1 MAGKLLHSLADDNPD
16 LRKQIGC
23 MTGIF
28 NLFDRHNAIT
38 TKRISHKRLPPGHSQ
53 SNPGELVGTVHQEKP
68 NESSLNENVNNKQ
81 SMPAESSRDSLS
93 SCSSSLSSMDCNKT
107 TQLEALSF
115 SRTNIVE
122 SPSIGLPLDPL
133 NTYNYSERH
142 PFNIKHVV
150 QDSMHREVRTSFVKM
165 TDDDDFGYNVKH
177 RDSPRPP
184 PMSKCAEVSSR
195 VARRHKQD
203 VPIDI
208 EESFR
213 VLAKLK
219 DASWNFNQATRCPTS
234 ACETEAT
241 HEKNLLSRDLRRLSY
256 DGRERSQSS
265 FESRNPKSSPKLKE
279 LPRLSLDSR
288 ETSACRNFQNTSGS
302 TDESPDLHHSSGN
315 QKRLPSVVAKLMGLE
330 TLPDTFSTA
339 DTQYCGETLTK
350 SLESRKLK
358 ISASD
363 KSLSKCPT
371 SPRRKNHDLIRKPIQ
386 TSRLPVETA
395 PWRKLDGTR
404 VTKSIALRHVKSP
417 GPSSTPAVHGEVEMK
432 LKDLE
437 FEQSSKDLRSLK
449 KILEAIQSRAL
460 SEIENGERTSVFG
473 IQRNQEPISSSPNQ
487 KTRLMSQRNRRSSV
501 VVTSTSCAP
510 NYSKAYEPPIIIMRP
525 AKPVEKS
532 VISTPVIQMD
542 RFPVPHKLQNEG
554 FEDNKKGS
562 NNGET
567 RARVPKSTQ
576 KKLAVITPEKKSI
589 SRNIRSP
596 QTSSKPQLA
605 PKERNKNSIK
615 SSDSVSPRLR
625 HGKFEVEKRSHPP
638 KSDANKSKRRMKQT
652 DSSSHCGK
660 IKPTS
665 SNIRQCDD
673 PSSEMSNEPGILS
686 YQSDDMTQRSDA
698 SLSLDSKMDVEVT
711 SSTQSTEI
719 DDSQQATE
727 TVELLTP
734 CSVKKLSMVA
744 SSEDGSTVEQDAIAL
759 EHPSPVSVLDG
770 SLYRDD
776 EASPVKKI
784 TISLH
789 GDESLDSIER
799 RSEDQCNISDDIFV
813 NPLVLNHNVEI
824 DSMNFENIGDLIRK
838 FGHLNSHH
846 DEGEKDYNR
855 LLCENTSPDHIYI
868 SEILLASGILL
879 RDLGSD
885 LTTFQLHP
893 YGNPI
898 DQELFFVLEKTKV
911 GGLLPKEG
919 FSPARASYSNREK
932 FDRKLIFDAVN
943 EILSEHL
950 ALIDGGSPEPW
961 LKPTKIAKEA
971 FSGQKILKHLC
982 NEIEQFQAKKFR
994 CNFDN
999 MKDDSMSILQ
1009 DDLMRQSRSWTNF
1022 QGDVYDV
1029 VLDVERSIFKDLV
1042 NEIIVW

>member
-1 MAGKLLHSLADDNPD
+1 
-16 LRKQIGC
+16 

-38 TKRISHKRLPPGHSQ
+38 TRRISHKRLSPGHSQ
-53 SNPGELVGTVHQEKP
+53 SNPGDLVGTVHQKKP
-68 NESSLNENVNNKQ
+68 NESSLNENVNDKQ

-93 SCSSSLSSMDCNKT
+93 SCSSSLSSMECNKT
-107 TQLEALSF
+107 AQLEALSF

-122 SPSIGLPLDPL
+122 SPSMGLPLDPL
-133 NTYNYSERH
+133 NTYSYSERQ
-142 PFNIKHVV
+142 PFHIKHVV

-165 TDDDDFGYNVKH
+165 TDVDDFGYGVKH

-195 VARRHKQD
+195 VARNHKQD
-203 VPIDI
+203 VTIDI

-219 DASWNFNQATRCPTS
+219 DASWNFNEATRCRTS

-241 HEKNLLSRDLRRLSY
+241 HGKNLLSRDLRRLSY

-288 ETSACRNFQNTSGS
+288 EASACRNFQNTSCS
-302 TDESPDLHHSSGN
+302 TDESSDLHHSSGN

-330 TLPDTFSTA
+330 TLPDTFSSA
-339 DTQYCGETLTK
+339 DTQYCGETLAK
-350 SLESRKLK
+350 SLESRNLK

-371 SPRRKNHDLIRKPIQ
+371 SPRRKNNDLIRKPIQ

-404 VTKSIALRHVKSP
+404 VTKSTALRHVKSP
-417 GPSSTPAVHGEVEMK
+417 GQSSTPAVHGELEMK

-449 KILEAIQSRAL
+449 KLLEAIQIRAL
-460 SEIENGERTSVFG
+460 SEIRNEERTSVFG
-473 IQRNQEPISSSPNQ
+473 LQRNQEPFSSSPNQ

-501 VVTSTSCAP
+501 VVTSSTSSAP
-510 NYSKAYEPPIIIMRP
+510 NYSKAYESPIIIMRP

-532 VISTPVIQMD
+532 VTSTSVIQMD
-542 RFPVPHKLQNEG
+542 RFPAPHKLQNEG
-554 FEDNKKGS
+554 FQDNKKGS
-562 NNGET
+562 NNGEI

-576 KKLAVITPEKKSI
+576 KNLAAITHEKKSI
-589 SRNIRSP
+589 SRNLRSP

-605 PKERNKNSIK
+605 PKERNTNSIK

-625 HGKFEVEKRSHPP
+625 HGKVEVEKRSHPP
-638 KSDANKSKRRMKQT
+638 KSDANKSKRKMKQT

-660 IKPTS
+660 IKPKS

-673 PSSEMSNEPGILS
+673 QSSEMNNEPGVLS
-686 YQSDDMTQRSDA
+686 YQSDDMTQRSDT

-744 SSEDGSTVEQDAIAL
+744 SREDGSTVEQDAIAL

-776 EASPVKKI
+776 ETSPVKKI

-789 GDESLDSIER
+789 GDDSLDSIER
-799 RSEDQCNISDDIFV
+799 RSEDQGNTSDDIFV

-824 DSMNFENIGDLIRK
+824 DSMNFENIGDLTQK
-838 FGHLNSHH
+838 LGYLNLHH
-846 DEGEKDYNR
+846 GEGEKDYNG
-855 LLCENTSPDHIYI
+855 LLCENTSRDHIYI

-893 YGNPI
+893 NGNPI
-898 DQELFFVLEKTKV
+898 DPELFFILEKTKV
-911 GGLLPKEG
+911 GGLPPKEG

-932 FDRKLIFDAVN
+932 CDRKLIFDAVN
-943 EILSEHL
+943 EILNENL

-961 LKPTKIAKEA
+961 LKPTKIAKEG
-971 FSGQKILKHLC
+971 FSGQKILKQLC
-982 NEIEQFQAKKFR
+982 NKIEQFQAKKFR
-994 CNFDN
+994 CNFDD

-1009 DDLMRQSRSWTNF
+1009 DDLMHQSRSWTDF